1 MSSDLIET
9 LEVENRM
16 LRARIDRMIRETADR
31 QANAPTMIALQV
43 VDDPAMLK
51 ATPPMES
58 ALAPATGIE
67 AKVCAD
73 IAARQLLGI
82 SKYGVTVQENPL
94 PLRKWLQ
101 HAYEECLDQAV
112 YLRRAMQEIDK
123 GQA

>member
-1 MSSDLIET
+1 
-9 LEVENRM
+9 
-16 LRARIDRMIRETADR
+16 
-31 QANAPTMIALQV
+31 
-43 VDDPAMLK
+43 
-51 ATPPMES
+51 MES
-58 ALAPATGIE
+58 ALALATGIE

-82 SKYGVTVQENPL
+82 GKYGVTVQENPL
-94 PLRKWLQ
+94 PLRQWLQ